1 MSYFPPFIHSK
12 DKMEV
17 ELDLSNYATKSN
29 LQNATCGD
37 TSLFAR
43 KDDLANLKSEV
54 DQIGIDKLFESDA
67 NKLERVY
74 ADISNL
80 SRNKEN
86 DVKEK
91 DYNANLKDIVV
102 KIPSITNVTINTA
115 LEAKI
120 KEIKGEIPRI
130 TNLATLPLLLVLKIK
145 YLTLGI

>member
-29 LQNATCGD
+29 LQNATGGD

-80 SRNKEN
+80 SRNK
-86 DVKEK
+86 
-91 DYNANLKDIVV
+91 
-102 KIPSITNVTINTA
+102 
-115 LEAKI
+115 
-120 KEIKGEIPRI
+120 
-130 TNLATLPLLLVLKIK
+130 
-145 YLTLGI
+145 

>member
-17 ELDLSNYATKSN
+17 ELDLSNYATKPN
-29 LQNATCGD
+29 LQNAKGGD

-67 NKLERVY
+67 NKFERVH

-80 SRNKEN
+80 SHVIKRMR
-86 DVKEK
+86 
-91 DYNANLKDIVV
+91 LKR
-102 KIPSITNVTINTA
+102 KIIMLTS
-115 LEAKI
+115 K
-120 KEIKGEIPRI
+120 
-130 TNLATLPLLLVLKIK
+130 TLKLKYLVL
-145 YLTLGI
+145 LT

>member
-29 LQNATCGD
+29 LQNATGGD

-130 TNLATLPLLLVLKIK
+130 TNLDTLPLLLVLKIK